1 MSCDPATS
9 GFSTTND
16 YIPGPG
22 GEQMTEMTMNGSGS
36 TLVWEHTNVW
46 ASSFQEKPRSSR
58 PTPRTTPA
66 RKPQAA

>member
-1 MSCDPATS
+1 LLGKVTIIRMTCDPATS

-16 YIPGPG
+16 YILGPG

-46 ASSFQEKPRSSR
+46 EIGGHDTHPLSW
-58 PTPRTTPA
+58 
-66 RKPQAA
+66 